1 MDSQLITNLSN
12 QLDHYLA
19 DLRTLSGI
27 DSGTEHKAG
36 VDAVQDWL
44 AQRLYA
50 RGFAI
55 ERQVQPT
62 LGDNLVARLRGRGSK
77 RILLLGHADT
87 VFPVG
92 TAAQRPMT
100 IHGNTILGPGTCDMK
115 AGLLT
120 GIYAVEALQAAG
132 FDNFGEIILLVV
144 SDEESGPRAS
154 VPLIRQ
160 CARQADFAFTLEA
173 ARANGDI
180 VTARK
185 SSRMGTIE
193 AIGKPAHSGVEP
205 QKGRNAILA
214 MARLL
219 DKLDDLNGCQP
230 GVTINIG
237 KIEGGRQSNVVAEQC
252 KVQIDLRAWRQ
263 RDMDQVIAA
272 IHELVSQPL
281 KASAVYEAMR
291 VSGAVFDENEVP
303 PVRFSFSAPE
313 DAGMPPMEK
322 TPAIEALEALTIRA
336 AQELGFSVKGAATGG
351 ASDASYVAGEGTPV
365 LDGLGPIGGLD
376 HGPDEYIEL
385 DSIVPRTALLA
396 KVMQQVNVSG

>member
-1 MDSQLITNLSN
+1 MLTSYLQQQLPAYLS
-12 QLDHYLA
+12 

-44 AQRLYA
+44 ARRLHSL
-50 RGFAI
+50 GFTI
-55 ERQVQPT
+55 ERQAQTT
-62 LGDNLVARLRGRGSK
+62 LGDNLVVRLRGRGSK
-77 RILLLGHADT
+77 RMLLLGHADT

-92 TAAQRPMT
+92 TTAQRPVT
-100 IHGNTILGPGTCDMK
+100 ISGNIILGPGTCDMK

-120 GIYAVEALQAAG
+120 GIYAVQALQQAG
-132 FDNFGEIILLVV
+132 FEDFGEIVLLVV

-154 VPLIRQ
+154 VPLIQ
-160 CARQADFAFTLEA
+160 ACARQADVAFTLEA

-185 SSRMGTIE
+185 SSRMVTIE
-193 AIGKPAHSGVEP
+193 AFGKPAHSGVEP

-219 DKLDDLNGCQP
+219 DKLDALNGFRE
-230 GVTINIG
+230 GITLNVG

-263 RDMDQVIAA
+263 QDMDDVIAA
-272 IHELVSQPL
+272 IHKLVAEPVAPST
-281 KASAVYEAMR
+281 VYAAMQA
-291 VSGAVFDENEVP
+291 SGAEVDESSVP

-322 TPAIEALEALTIRA
+322 TPAIAALEALTIQTA
-336 AQELGFSVKGAATGG
+336 SELGFTVKGAATGG

-365 LDGLGPIGGLD
+365 LDGMGPIGGLD

-385 DSIVPRTALLA
+385 DSIVPRTELLA
-396 KVMQQVNVSG
+396 RVLMKVATD

>member
-1 MDSQLITNLSN
+1 MFTNY
-12 QLDHYLA
+12 LDQHLHAYIS
-19 DLRTLSGI
+19 DLRTLSTI
-27 DSGTEHKAG
+27 DSGTEHKPG

-44 AQRLYA
+44 ADRL
-50 RGFAI
+50 RSLGFKI
-55 ERQVQPT
+55 ERQSQPT

-100 IHGNTILGPGTCDMK
+100 IHGNIILGPGTCDMK

-120 GIYAVEALQAAG
+120 GIYAVEALQQAG
-132 FDNFGEIILLVV
+132 FDDFGEIMLLVV

-154 VPLIRQ
+154 LPLIRE
-160 CARQADFAFTLEA
+160 CARQADVAFTLEA

-193 AIGKPAHSGVEP
+193 AFGKSAHSGVEP

-219 DKLDDLNGCQP
+219 DKIDLLNGFRP
-230 GVTINIG
+230 GVTLNIG
-237 KIEGGRQSNVVAEQC
+237 KIEGGRQSNVVAEHC

-263 RDMDQVIAA
+263 QDMDEVIAA
-272 IHELVSQPL
+272 
-281 KASAVYEAMR
+281 
-291 VSGAVFDENEVP
+291 
-303 PVRFSFSAPE
+303 
-313 DAGMPPMEK
+313 
-322 TPAIEALEALTIRA
+322 LTIGQRA
-336 AQELGFSVKGAATGG
+336 GRAVSRLCSN
-351 ASDASYVAGEGTPV
+351 AG
-365 LDGLGPIGGLD
+365 
-376 HGPDEYIEL
+376 
-385 DSIVPRTALLA
+385 
-396 KVMQQVNVSG
+396 KW